1 MHITASVKEKDLCQL
16 WEELGLINEYDS
28 THSNYYNILQ
38 KESKFT
44 PNVRA
49 IDDVDTQK
57 KWIDENIISAF
68 TEKKYVGRK
77 NTLSFENVKIKPR
90 EYTLA
95 DQKKAIMSKRS
106 LSRPVSANMILTE
119 NETGKILDRTTNTTI
134 AMAPYHTGRNSIIS
148 GGVYYVPTNQIRLR
162 PGAYTRKKANDEIET
177 HFNLKSGTGSGLRIN
192 MEPQTGIFGMRLGTS
207 NIKLYP
213 LLEAMGVSDE
223 KLKSIWGKDILDIN
237 KRRSGGQ
244 KDILKIYEKLL
255 PFSSPNVDSDKKV
268 EAIVESLNKATMEPE
283 INEVT
288 LGNPHLHLTS
298 DAILD
303 STKKIIKV
311 SRGEQQEDDRDSL
324 QFKKIYSI
332 EDFYKEKI
340 MKDAGGLGKNLVIRK
355 LDRRPDLTLIPPSYF
370 TKQLWGAIKGDPTI
384 SPKGTL
390 TQPIEEI
397 NPLDIYDQ
405 HHKISILGEGGIG
418 DSHVI
423 SLEARNVHPSQFGFV
438 DHIRTPES
446 VNVGVD
452 QRLALGTHK
461 GRDNIIYK
469 QFINSK
475 TGKKEWLNPLDAIT
489 KIISFPGR
497 ASDKGKTIDAMKRG
511 KVEEVPKKEIEY
523 YLEHPNELYSTYNNL
538 IPMPQAVQGNRMI
551 LAGKAISTS
560 MPLVNPEAPLVLS
573 KNPLTGNSFEQDL
586 GHKILA
592 KTSKVDGVIHSI
604 SKDNIFIKDPT
615 GKTHRHG
622 LFNNFPLNLKTLI
635 TNKIKVNRGQKVK
648 KGDLIAS
655 SNFTDKHGVLANG
668 MNLRSAYMPYRGWNF
683 EDGIVISDSASKRLT
698 SEQVYT
704 YDYKI
709 DDPDAQVVDKNKYR
723 SIYPTLI
730 NRDQADMVDNDGI
743 IKKGIKIKAG
753 DPIILSME
761 KRVPSAKDIQL
772 GNLHRALKNRFTNTA
787 ATWEH
792 HSDGEVI
799 DVYKDK
805 KYVKVLVKTL
815 TPAKVGDKLTGRF
828 GNKGVIGKVV
838 SDEQMPFVKNTNK
851 KIEIILNPLGIPS
864 RINPAQMHEA
874 MLGKIVRKT
883 NKPYIL
889 QSFDHDDLKKFTDKE
904 LEKNKISKDD
914 TIVFPDDEKEI
925 ENVFNGVSYI
935 WKLSKLSEGEIK
947 KREIAGF
954 DINEQPIKGKSIGGQ
969 AMRIGNMEINALLG
983 HGAKY
988 NLQEMSTIKGQKN
1001 DEFWRALKLGL
1012 PLPTPRTPFVYEKFM
1027 KMLEASGI
1035 NVNKRG
1041 EYIQIL
1047 PMTDRDILKK
1057 SSGEIIKP
1065 ELLYSK
1071 NLMPIK
1077 QGLFDPG
1084 ITGGTMGNR
1093 WSHITLTEALPNPI
1107 MEEPIKKIL
1116 GINKFEFNNLIKE
1129 NKLGKA
1135 IQNINLNVEIE
1146 NIKKDISFGRES
1158 QKNLSIKKLG
1168 YLQTLKDNNLTLKD
1182 MMLKHAPVL
1191 PPIFRPVSAVGTKGS
1206 ISPGGANL
1214 LYKDLITSNSALQ
1227 ALKKEFPDDEV
1238 KNEREL
1244 NYKALKAVVGL
1255 GKPIN
1260 IKNENKKAKGFIA
1273 EIVGD
1278 QPKTGFFQRR
1288 VISKT
1293 QDLVGR
1299 AVATPDPTLNM
1310 DQIGIPE
1317 KIAWKQFKPFVMR
1330 KMIGNGVSP
1339 LQADKEIQ
1347 EQSERATRSLLAEMK
1362 ERPVIVNR
1370 NPSLH
1375 KYNIM
1380 ALEGILHSGD
1390 TIKMCPSIAPGFN
1403 LDHDGDQLN
1412 LYVPVTPEAV
1422 REAKNI
1428 LLPSKN
1434 LLHLQDR
1441 KVHYTPIQ
1449 ESLYGAFSLT
1459 RPPKDKRV
1467 VKKYRNIMELK
1478 LDLKRG
1484 KIKATDV
1491 VELKR

>member
-1 MHITASVKEKDLCQL
+1 MTIACVKEKDLHKI
-16 WEELGLINEYDS
+16 WIELGFIAEDTSCLATNDN
-28 THSNYYNILQ
+28 NYLQ
-38 KESKFT
+38 KESVFT

-49 IDDVDTQK
+49 IDDIDKQK
-57 KWIDENIISAF
+57 RWIDENIISAF
-68 TEKKYVGRK
+68 AEKKHVGRK
-77 NTLSFENVKIKPR
+77 NTLSFENVKIKDR

-106 LSRPVSANMILTE
+106 LSRPVVADMVLTE

-148 GGVYYVPTNQIRLR
+148 GGVYYVPTNQLRLR

-192 MEPQTGIFGMRLGTS
+192 MDPETGVFGMRLKTS
-207 NIKLYP
+207 NIRLYP
-213 LLEAMGVSDE
+213 LLEAMGMSDD
-223 KLKSIWGKDILDIN
+223 KLESVWGKDILRIN
-237 KRRSGGQ
+237 KERSGGQ

-255 PFSSPNVDSDKKV
+255 PYNNPNIEPEEKV
-268 EAIVESLNKATMEPE
+268 KAIVSALNKATMEPE
-283 INEVT
+283 INKIT
-288 LGNPHLHLTS
+288 LGYPHVNLTQ

-311 SRGEQQEDDRDSL
+311 SRGEQPEDDRDSL

-332 EDFYKEKI
+332 EDFYQEKI
-340 MKDAGGLGKNLVIRK
+340 SKDAGGLGKSLTIRK
-355 LDRRPDLTLIPPSYF
+355 LDRQPDLTLVPPSYF
-370 TKQLWGAIKGDPTI
+370 TRQLWGAIKGDPSV

-405 HHKISILGEGGIG
+405 HHKVTILGEGGIS

-461 GRDNIIYK
+461 GRDNILYK
-469 QFINSK
+469 QFTNAK
-475 TGKKEWLNPLDAIT
+475 TGEKEWLDPLTAIN
-489 KIISFPGR
+489 KIIAYPGK

-511 KVEEVPKKEIEY
+511 NLEEVPKKDIEY
-523 YLEHPNELYSTYNNL
+523 YLGPPNLLYSTYNNL

-592 KTSKVDGVIHSI
+592 KTSRVDGTVYSI
-604 SKDNIFIKDPT
+604 SKDNIFVKDES
-615 GKTHRHG
+615 GKKHRHG

-648 KGDLIAS
+648 KGELIAS
-655 SNFTDKHGVLANG
+655 SNFTDKRGVLANG

-683 EDGIVISDSASKRLT
+683 EDGIVISESAGKRLT

-704 YDYKI
+704 YEYKI
-709 DDPDAQVVDKNKYR
+709 DDPDTQVVNKNKYR
-723 SIYPTLI
+723 NIYPTLVSGS
-730 NRDQADMVDNDGI
+730 QAELLDEDGI
-743 IKKGIKIKAG
+743 VKKGLTVKAG

-761 KRVPSAKDIQL
+761 KRMPSTKDIQL
-772 GNLHRALKNRFTNTA
+772 GNLHRALKNRFSNTA
-787 ATWEH
+787 TTWEH
-792 HSDGEVI
+792 HADGEII

-815 TPAKVGDKLTGRF
+815 TRAKVGDKLTGRF
-828 GNKGVIGKVV
+828 GNKGVIGKIV
-838 SDEQMPFVKNTNK
+838 SDEQMPFVKETGK

-874 MLGKIVRKT
+874 MLGKIATKT
-883 NKPYIL
+883 GNPYIL
-889 QSFDHDDLKKFTDKE
+889 QSFAHDDLKKFTDGE
-904 LEKNKISKDD
+904 LKKYKVPKNE
-914 TIVFPDDEKEI
+914 TIVFPDDEREI
-925 ENVFNGVSYI
+925 KDVFNGVSYI

-954 DINEQPIKGKSIGGQ
+954 DINEQPIKGKSIAGQ
-969 AMRIGNMEINALLG
+969 AMRIGNMEVNALLG

-988 NLQEMSTIKGQKN
+988 NLREMSTIKGQKN
-1001 DEFWRALKLGL
+1001 DDFWRALKLGL
-1012 PLPTPRTPFVYEKFM
+1012 PLPTPGTPFVYEKFM

-1035 NVNKRG
+1035 NVKKSG
-1041 EYIQIL
+1041 EYVQIL
-1047 PMTDRDILKK
+1047 PMTNRDVLKK

-1084 ITGGTMGNR
+1084 VTGGTMGNR

-1116 GINKFEFNNLIKE
+1116 GINKFEFGNLLKT

-1135 IQNINLNVEIE
+1135 IGDIDLDVELE
-1146 NIKKDISFGRES
+1146 NTKKIVSSGKES
-1158 QKNLSIKKLG
+1158 QKNLAIKKLG
-1168 YLQTLKDNNLTLKD
+1168 YLQTLKDNGLTLAD
-1182 MMLKHAPVL
+1182 MMLKHVPVI
-1191 PPIFRPVSAVGTKGS
+1191 PPIFRPVSAVGNKGS

-1214 LYKDLITSNSALQ
+1214 LYKDLINSNNALR

-1238 KNEREL
+1238 GNEREL
-1244 NYKALKAVVGL
+1244 NYKAFKAVVGL

-1299 AVATPDPTLNM
+1299 AVATPDPTLGM
-1310 DQIGIPE
+1310 DQVGIPKE
-1317 KIAWKQFKPFVMR
+1317 IAWKQFRPFVMR
-1330 KMIGNGVSP
+1330 RMVGAGVNP
-1339 LQADKEIQ
+1339 LVADKEIQ
-1347 EQSERATRSLLAEMK
+1347 DRHPRASMALLAEMK
-1362 ERPVIVNR
+1362 ERPVMVNR

-1380 ALEGILHSGD
+1380 ALRGVLHGGD
-1390 TIKMCPSIAPGFN
+1390 TIMMSPPIAPGFN

-1422 REAKNI
+1422 REAYDI

-1467 VKKYRNIMELK
+1467 KKKYKNIMEIKQGLR
-1478 LDLKRG
+1478 RG
-1484 KIKATDV
+1484 EIKATDV
-1491 VELKR
+1491 VELRR